1 MIHSNA
7 THRRLVAVLLAT
19 SALTLP
25 GMAMAQDAVQDGADT
40 VDEIVVTG
48 QRAAQ
53 RAAIAVKRDAFTVMD
68 AISSD
73 DIGKLPDHNTAAALR
88 RIPGVS
94 VQEDQGE
101 PRFPVLRGLTS
112 TYNRT
117 TIDGA
122 IVASVDEA
130 ARTVPLDIVPSVMA
144 GRVEV
149 IKTVTPEND
158 GNAIG
163 GVINITTRSAFDA
176 GRPFF
181 NGLASYGIY
190 EQHGDVRNDDPSY
203 RLSFATG
210 RTFGANDEWGI
221 VVGASHE
228 QLDYDIPQ
236 VEVADPSV
244 REYTA
249 AGAPVNSGSAT
260 GNGRQVPTQVRLF
273 WYNNTKTRDGVN
285 GKIEWRPGAD
295 FHWEASGLLAHM
307 EDDEERIEYRVEPVG
322 NVANQTDT
330 TGTFA
335 SGRGIVGL
343 NQPITKR
350 EIGLARTAFQ
360 WDATDQWAIDGDLV
374 YSHATLE
381 TPNTSV
387 TFTTRDAQAANY
399 GFSYDT
405 SNFYPIFTPR
415 TDALRNPA
423 NYFLTQYRESLLRTF
438 ENTAQASLNAAFDD
452 GGADR
457 NLKAKFG
464 FALRSSEREYQNAQI
479 NYALPS
485 LSFDLVDSPG
495 PTELIQGRYLLGPRI
510 DVAAVTDYF
519 NTNRAQFTRSVA
531 ARTGDYEVTE
541 DVSAAYGQASYRIGT
556 FTALAG
562 VRYEKTEVSSDS
574 FRTRAGVV
582 SPVSNE
588 GDYDNWLP
596 SVHLRWDAMANL
608 TVRAA
613 WTNTIGRPNYA
624 SLAGAEN
631 LTFNGNQALLSRG
644 NPDLKP
650 RESEG
655 FDLSV
660 EYYPTDG
667 LISVAV
673 FSKDIDNEIF
683 TVTRTETLDIGGPT
697 PQDVLVTTP
706 RNAQAATIKGLEVAF
721 QQELYFLPSPFDG
734 FGVSANATFLDT
746 DFTFLTNG
754 GTVERHHSLFLQPDV
769 VTNESIYYQ
778 RGPLEAKLSHNY
790 IGGFLETVND
800 TIANADQFWEG
811 RHTFDA
817 SVSWRFDNVTVF
829 VEGQNLSDAG
839 RQENTGPG
847 QNYLQERAEYGRT
860 YWIGATASF

>member
-1 MIHSNA
+1 MVIQNRTRGLWASL
-7 THRRLVAVLLAT
+7 LVTTALAAPGL
-19 SALTLP
+19 AL
-25 GMAMAQDAVQDGADT
+25 AQQAAPTQQDDT
-40 VDEIVVTG
+40 AEVDEVIVTG

-53 RAAIAVKRDAFTVMD
+53 RAAIAVKRDEFVVMD
-68 AISSD
+68 VISSD

-130 ARTVPLDIVPSVMA
+130 ARTVPLDIVPSIMA

-203 RLSFATG
+203 RLGFATG
-210 RTFGANDEWGI
+210 RTFGANDEWGV

-236 VEVADPSV
+236 VEAADPSV
-244 REYTA
+244 REYTT
-249 AGAPVNSGSAT
+249 AGAPVASGAAN
-260 GNGRQVPTQVRLF
+260 GNGVQVPTQLRLF

-285 GKIEWRPGAD
+285 GKIEWRPNAG
-295 FHWEASGLLAHM
+295 FHWEASGLWAHM
-307 EDDEERIEYRVEPVG
+307 EDDEERIEFRIEPIG
-322 NVANQTDT
+322 NVTNQTPT
-330 TGTFA
+330 SGTFA
-335 SGRGIVGL
+335 SGRGIIGL

-350 EIGLARTAFQ
+350 EISLARTAFR
-360 WDATDQWAIDGDLV
+360 WDMNDQWLIDGNLV
-374 YSHATLE
+374 YSHAKLE

-387 TFTTRDAQAANY
+387 TFTTRDASAANY

-405 SNFYPIFTPR
+405 SDYLPIFTPTGAGLR
-415 TDALRNPA
+415 TPS
-423 NYFLTQYRESLLRTF
+423 NYFLTQYRDSLVQTF
-438 ENTAQASLNAAFDD
+438 ENTAQASMNAAFDD

-464 FALRSSEREYQNAQI
+464 FNLRTSDRDYQNARTD
-479 NYALPS
+479 YALSS
-485 LSFDLVDSPG
+485 LNFDLVDSPG
-495 PTELIQGRYLLGPRI
+495 PTELIQGRYAIGQRI

-519 NTNRAQFTRSVA
+519 NANRALFTRTVA
-531 ARTGDYEVTE
+531 ARSGDYSVSE
-541 DVSAAYGQASYRIGT
+541 DVYAAYGQGSYRIGT

-562 VRYEKTEVSSDS
+562 IRYEKTEVSSDA
-574 FRTRAGVV
+574 FRGTT
-582 SPVSNE
+582 PVQNSGE
-588 GDYDNWLP
+588 YDNWLP
-596 SVHLRWDAMANL
+596 SVHLRWDAMENV
-608 TVRAA
+608 TVRGA

-631 LTFNGNQALLSRG
+631 ISVTGGVAVMTRG

-667 LISVAV
+667 LVSLAV
-673 FSKDIDNEIF
+673 FSKDIKNEIF
-683 TVTRTETLDIGGPT
+683 TTTAIERLDIGAGV
-697 PQDVLVTTP
+697 QDVTVTTP

-721 QQELYFLPSPFDG
+721 QQELYFLPAPFDG

-746 DFTFLTNG
+746 DFVFLTNG

-800 TIANADQFWEG
+800 TIPNADQFWAG

-817 SVSWRFDNVTVF
+817 SISWRFDQGVTVF
-829 VEGQNLSDAG
+829 LEGQNLSDAG
-839 RQENTGPG
+839 RQEDVGPS
-847 QNYLQERAEYGRT
+847 QNYLQEKAEYGRT
-860 YWIGATASF
+860 FWIGATVSF